1 MLFEE
6 EGKGLSKELFDRLK
20 EKAQEVA
27 KILKEAKE
35 QSKQLKGELAAV
47 KEELDKTKKKL
58 NFYESERQE
67 LRATVE
73 ELLREF
79 EQVSQ

>member
-1 MLFEE
+1 MPNIIDSLTV
-6 EGKGLSKELFDRLK
+6 ELKLDATNFDRGQK
-20 EKAQEVA
+20 RTTDDFE
-27 KILKEAKE
+27 
-35 QSKQLKGELAAV
+35 
-47 KEELDKTKKKL
+47 KTKKKL
-58 NFYESERQE
+58 NFFESERQE

>member
-35 QSKQLKGELAAV
+35 QSRQLKVELATV
-47 KEELDKTKKKL
+47 KEELEKTKKKL
-58 NFYESERQE
+58 SFYESERQE